1 MVPPAFVITPSPLGE
16 GRGEI
21 NHGNNLGLRSNG
33 RARPSYDLDC
43 ADSSLRFA
51 KSGDFAIHSL
61 RGQPDEGDFIIDL
74 IVSHWWLSSV
84 LRVPKPDDSLNSF
97 LITCLRAVLLA

>member
-16 GRGEI
+16 GRGEV

-43 ADSSLRFA
+43 ADSSMR
-51 KSGDFAIHSL
+51 FAIHSL
-61 RGQPDEGDFIIDL
+61 RGQPGEGDFIIDL